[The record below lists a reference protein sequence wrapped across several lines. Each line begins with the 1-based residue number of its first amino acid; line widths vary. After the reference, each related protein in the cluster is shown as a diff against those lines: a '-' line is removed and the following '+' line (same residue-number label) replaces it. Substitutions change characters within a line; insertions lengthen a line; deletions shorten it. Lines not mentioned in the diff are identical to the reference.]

1 MNICII
7 ARGWPSERDPQW
19 GCFERDQALALKELG
34 HKVVVLSVDVRF
46 KTRYKRHFGI
56 TKSQHDDI
64 ICYNLYAGP
73 FWGVALQRISLS
85 LYKKINGLLFMFLYN
100 KVVKEHGFP
109 DILYA
114 HYLKNSERAL
124 FAKRKSD
131 IPVVGMEHWSYLGYE
146 QIDKKLIKRAYSTY
160 CKLDLLLTVSTKLQK
175 NILRQVGIESMVVHN
190 MIGQMFADN
199 LIETRVEQGLFKI
212 ISVGSLLPV
221 KGYDILIEAMNI
233 ISKDLQNWELIIIGE
248 GPERASLQEAIEK
261 YGLQNNIKLIGRK
274 NKDEIIKRLNES
286 TMYVSSSRSENFSV
300 SIIEA
305 LSAGLPVVATECGG
319 IKECLNE
326 KNGLLAPVENACE
339 LANAILS
346 MNNNIKKYD
355 RKYISDDCRSRFSPN
370 VIARK
375 LTSIFEDVI
384 KNSKK

>member
-19 GCFERDQALALKELG
+19 GCFERDQALALKGLG
-34 HKVVVLSVDVRF
+34 HNIIVLSVDTRF
-46 KTRYKRHFGI
+46 RRYRRKYGI
-56 TKSQHDDI
+56 TLKEESGI
-64 ICYNLYAGP
+64 KAYNLYAG
-73 FWGVALQRISLS
+73 FVWGKALSYISPILAS
-85 LYKKINGLLFMFLYN
+85 KIKQKLLLYLF
-100 KVVKEHGFP
+100 KEVYKQEVNP
-109 DILYA
+109 DILYG
-114 HYLKNSERAL
+114 HYLGCCAMAL
-124 FAKRKSD
+124 AAKIKYGV
-131 IPVVGMEHWSYLGYE
+131 PAVGIEHWSKMGFNPIKKSYRLLAESIYPYL
-146 QIDKKLIKRAYSTY
+146 DKQLVVSQSLKDNIKR
-160 CKLDLLLTVSTKLQK
+160 
-175 NILRQVGIESMVVHN
+175 NIGIDTLVVHN
-190 MIGQMFADN
+190 MIGQKFADN
-199 LIETRVEQGLFKI
+199 LIETEVKQGLFKI
-212 ISVGSLLPV
+212 TSVGSLLHV
-221 KGYDILIEAMNI
+221 KGYDILIEAMNM
-233 ISKDLQNWELIIIGE
+233 ISKELPNWELIIIGE

-305 LSAGLPVVATECGG
+305 LSAGLPVVATDCGG